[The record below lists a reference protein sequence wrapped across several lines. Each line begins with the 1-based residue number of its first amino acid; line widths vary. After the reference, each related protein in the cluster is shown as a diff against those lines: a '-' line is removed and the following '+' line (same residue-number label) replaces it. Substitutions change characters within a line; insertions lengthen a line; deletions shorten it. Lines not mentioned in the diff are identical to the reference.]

1 MNAAESSGC
10 QVLKTFAKA
19 GGIACR
25 PPLVTHPPWR
35 ERSNAD
41 VVFSYKRSSNVYAR
55 SHSYGSR
62 MLARGCWITRSRHV
76 ARSEPMPQMP
86 IPPRVSVCVRL
97 CVYVCMFVCVCV
109 CVVSV
114 SFSLSVFVSF
124 SPSLSLPSS
133 LSFPLSVSLCVC
145 VCLCVCLR
153 VWGCCHP
160 LHTATPSNECVCGGA
175 HACRQASIPS
185 TST

>member
-1 MNAAESSGC
+1 MQQNVESRQRRGRKLRLEGGQRSLVGTRQVCKAQKNMSKVALGRHPIPEMNAAELSGC
-10 QVLKTFAKA
+10 QVLKTFAKE

-76 ARSEPMPQMP
+76 ARSEPLASDPDSFSCVCVCMC
-86 IPPRVSVCVRL
+86 VCACVCVRL
-97 CVYVCMFVCVCV
+97 HLCVCVCV
-109 CVVSV
+109 C
-114 SFSLSVFVSF
+114 LWVFI
-124 SPSLSLPSS
+124 PRLGLPDS
-133 LSFPLSVSLCVC
+133 
-145 VCLCVCLR
+145 R
-153 VWGCCHP
+153 
-160 LHTATPSNECVCGGA
+160 
-175 HACRQASIPS
+175 RK
-185 TST
+185 

>member
-1 MNAAESSGC
+1 MNAAEWSGC

-76 ARSEPMPQMP
+76 ARSEPLASDSDSS
-86 IPPRVSVCVRL
+86 PRVCVRTIVCV
-97 CVYVCMFVCVCV
+97 CVYVCVCM

-114 SFSLSVFVSF
+114 SFSLSIFLSF
-124 SPSLSLPSS
+124 SPFLSLPPS
-133 LSFPLSVSLCVC
+133 LSFPLSLCHCVC
-145 VCLCVCLR
+145 VCLYICVCVCMCACVGLLSSPPYSDTIKSVFLCAR
-153 VWGCCHP
+153 MPVVN
-160 LHTATPSNECVCGGA
+160 LHT
-175 HACRQASIPS
+175 
-185 TST
+185 